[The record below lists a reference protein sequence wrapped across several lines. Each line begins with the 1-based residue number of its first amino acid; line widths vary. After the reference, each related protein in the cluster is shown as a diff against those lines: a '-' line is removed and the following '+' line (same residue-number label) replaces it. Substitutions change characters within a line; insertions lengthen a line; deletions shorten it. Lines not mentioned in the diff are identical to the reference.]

1 MTALE
6 PQGAAPRTGPLP
18 LAAVPALRK
27 GLERAAGRAFKKANR
42 ENQERRGE
50 ERMWLLSMSGL
61 GGCTRESAYKLAG
74 VPPSDPELAY
84 DTEAR
89 QALLGTW
96 IHEKYLPYFAAE
108 LADGAVEMPVRLEVP
123 IYADDTGEFV
133 RNQVIDGTTDC
144 YTEVMGGG
152 VIDLKTLGAYL
163 LGGVEHDGVKEEHR
177 VQVRGYATGI
187 RQWGMPVAWIAWL
200 YMDRA
205 NGEVAVHIEP
215 FGEDAEE
222 ATEEQVRHLVRL
234 SAAPDAAPRGHRG
247 PGLSWVC
254 DGCAWLRACFGP
266 DAEPGDSSALQVHTA
281 PEIAFAA
288 EKYAE
293 LRAQIGPLEKDKE
306 MYAAMIGRPKP
317 GVYGPM
323 AITYGRDGDK
333 VDEAAAIEMLGLMG
347 AEIPYKPRRGNRN
360 VRYNPGHTAVEE

>member
-1 MTALE
+1 MTAALE
-6 PQGAAPRTGPLP
+6 PQGAAPSTSGLP
-18 LAAVPALRK
+18 PAAIPALRK
-27 GLERAAGRAFKKANR
+27 GLERAAGRAFKAANR
-42 ENQERRGE
+42 DNQGKRAD
-50 ERMWLLSMSGL
+50 RMWLLSMSDL
-61 GGCTRESAYKLAG
+61 GGCEREAAYKLAG
-74 VPPSDPELAY
+74 VPPSDPALAY

-89 QALLGTW
+89 QALIGTW

-108 LADGAVEMPVRLEVP
+108 LADGEVEMPVRLEVP
-123 IYADDTGEFV
+123 IVDRVSGEFLGNHRV
-133 RNQVIDGTTDC
+133 DGTTDL
-144 YTEVMGGG
+144 YTSVMGGG

-163 LGGVEHDGVKEEHR
+163 LGGIEHDGVREEHR
-177 VQVRGYATGI
+177 VQVRGYATAL
-187 RQWGMPVAWIAWL
+187 RQFGFPVAWVAWL

-205 NGEVAVHIEP
+205 NGDVAIHIEP
-215 FGEDAEE
+215 FDEE
-222 ATEEQVRHLVRL
+222 AELALEERVRYLVEL
-234 SAAPDAAPRGHRG
+234 AKAPDAAPRGHRG

-266 DAEPGDSSALQVHTA
+266 DAEPGDSGALQVHTA

-317 GVYGPM
+317 GVYGDM
-323 AITYGRDGDK
+323 VITYGRDREE
-333 VDEAAAIEMLGLMG
+333 VDEKGAVEMLELLG

-360 VRYNPGHTAVEE
+360 VRYNPGHTAEE